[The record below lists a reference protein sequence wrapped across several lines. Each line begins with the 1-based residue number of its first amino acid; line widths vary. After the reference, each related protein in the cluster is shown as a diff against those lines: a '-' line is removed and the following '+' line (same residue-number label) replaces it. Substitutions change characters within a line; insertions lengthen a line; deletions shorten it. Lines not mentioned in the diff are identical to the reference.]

1 MSLLVVTLRLL
12 HIVLGAFWAGTLIFF
27 ALFLVPSVRDAGPDG
42 AKVMAALLRRRFLDV
57 MPMVAALTILSGIW
71 LYWRLSGGFTNAWVT
86 SPSGLALGIGGVL
99 AIVAFVVGV
108 GIMRPAS
115 LRAAALAKQAAT
127 SPEGPERSA
136 QLEIVQQLRSRGV
149 KAGRVVAALLALVTA
164 LMAVARYL

>member
-27 ALFLVPSVRDAGPDG
+27 AVFLIPSVREVGPDG
-42 AKVMAALLRRRFLDV
+42 AKVMAALQRRRFLEV
-57 MPMVAALTILSGIW
+57 MPAVAVLTILSGIW
-71 LYWRLSGGFTNAWVT
+71 LYWRISGGFTSVWVT

-99 AIVAFVVGV
+99 AIVAFLVGV
-108 GIMRPAS
+108 GIMRQAS
-115 LRAAALAKQAAT
+115 LRAAALAKQVAT

-136 QLEIVQQLRSRGV
+136 QLAIVQQLRSRSV
-149 KAGRVVAALLALVTA
+149 TAGRVVAALLALVTA